1 MTTEEATKISIHP
14 YAEEP
19 VMDIIFCWT
28 AEPYQMI
35 RERGLAITSRDGRVT
50 MTLSTT
56 DVRELHRLL
65 GEALADPAHD
75 ALVGA
80 LEKARRDLR
89 DYGAAPIQQVREE
102 MKRALEEDKR

>member
-19 VMDIIFCWT
+19 LMDIIFCWT

-56 DVRELHRLL
+56 DARELHRAL
-65 GEALADPAHD
+65 GEALDKQDWADAGHPDPEEAMAEAEARGDPAKEPSD
-75 ALVGA
+75 AARSGA
-80 LEKARRDLR
+80 
-89 DYGAAPIQQVREE
+89 
-102 MKRALEEDKR
+102 